1 MKATYN
7 KSKIFRNAWYLKR
20 ANASMSF
27 SACLKKAWRN
37 ADKRAFNTSHSCN
50 SSCIVFI
57 LFPLLHLDKFAA
69 MRTGDCVCRLRGEKI
84 THVTTNSGG
93 NTLKHFY
100 TWIPINMLA
109 KSDGRNSHFF
119 GHFFNS

>member
-37 ADKRAFNTSHSCN
+37 EKLAMLTARIENRPTVPADYYGN
-50 SSCIVFI
+50 S
-57 LFPLLHLDKFAA
+57 
-69 MRTGDCVCRLRGEKI
+69 RTYYGD
-84 THVTTNSGG
+84 
-93 NTLKHFY
+93 
-100 TWIPINMLA
+100 
-109 KSDGRNSHFF
+109 
-119 GHFFNS
+119 

>member
-37 ADKRAFNTSHSCN
+37 EKLAMLTARIENARRSSRRPRSTAPSC
-50 SSCIVFI
+50 
-57 LFPLLHLDKFAA
+57 
-69 MRTGDCVCRLRGEKI
+69 
-84 THVTTNSGG
+84 
-93 NTLKHFY
+93 
-100 TWIPINMLA
+100 
-109 KSDGRNSHFF
+109 
-119 GHFFNS
+119 